1 MKLISVVLANDADA
15 VIARQRAR
23 QVAEYAGFGRQDQV
37 RIATAVSEIARNAL
51 QYAGGGR
58 IDFSLSGDGAALEVL
73 VSDRGP
79 GIAQLSAVLDGA
91 YRSATGL
98 GVGLSGAR
106 RLMDG
111 FAVDSGPG
119 GTRIQMLKYLPA
131 GPGAR
136 QPNAGDRIAKQLAAS
151 RPGGAYDE
159 MRSWNQELVQALEE
173 LRQREGELRQL
184 NQELEDTNRGVMALY
199 AELDDKAASLR
210 RADEIK
216 SRFLSHMSHEFR
228 TPLNSILALSRLL
241 QSRVDGDLTPEQEKQ
256 IGYIRKAAEELADM
270 VNDLLDLAKVEA
282 GKTTIQTTEFTVAN
296 TFGALRGMLRPLQT
310 SDAVNLVIEEP
321 PLSLTLSTDE
331 GKVSQILRNLISNA
345 LKFTDRGE
353 VRVSVSYGR
362 EGVMFAVADTGIGIA
377 LSEQER
383 IFQEFTQVDSPTQRR
398 VRGTGLGLPLSRK
411 LAELLGGTLTV
422 QSEQGVGSTFV
433 FQLPAST
440 IVRPDVESIE
450 KPELDGE
457 SETTILLVEDDEV
470 ARYLVVQAFKPTG
483 AYIAEATNGIE
494 GLEMARFERP
504 NVIILDLNMPGANG
518 FQVLEDLKADPE
530 TAHIPVVIYTSRS
543 LTASE
548 RDRLERNAA
557 AIVSKSGGGP
567 ALVQEVERLTGLHA
581 NR

>member
-1 MKLISVVLANDADA
+1 MKLITVVLANDADA

-37 RIATAVSEIARNAL
+37 RIATAVSELARNAL

-58 IDFSLSGDGAALEVL
+58 VDFSLSADSAALEVL
-73 VSDRGP
+73 VSDRGQ
-79 GIAQLSAVLDGA
+79 GIPQLASVLDGT
-91 YRSATGL
+91 YRSTTGL
-98 GVGLSGAR
+98 GVGITGAR

-111 FAVDSGPG
+111 FAVDSRPS
-119 GTRIQMLKYLPA
+119 GTRIQMLKYLPQSA
-131 GPGAR
+131 VGP

-173 LRQREGELRQL
+173 LRQREAELRQL

-241 QSRVDGDLTPEQEKQ
+241 QARVDGDLTPEQDKQ

-282 GKTTIQTTEFTVAN
+282 GKTTVQITEFTVAN

-310 SDAVNLVIEEP
+310 SDAVNLIIEDP
-321 PLSLTLSTDE
+321 PSSLTLSTDE

-353 VRVSVSYGR
+353 VRLSVSYGAD
-362 EGVMFAVADTGIGIA
+362 GLVFAVADTGSITVAEPPIRPA
-377 LSEQER
+377 
-383 IFQEFTQVDSPTQRR
+383 DS
-398 VRGTGLGLPLSRK
+398 S
-411 LAELLGGTLTV
+411 
-422 QSEQGVGSTFV
+422 
-433 FQLPAST
+433 
-440 IVRPDVESIE
+440 
-450 KPELDGE
+450 
-457 SETTILLVEDDEV
+457 
-470 ARYLVVQAFKPTG
+470 
-483 AYIAEATNGIE
+483 
-494 GLEMARFERP
+494 
-504 NVIILDLNMPGANG
+504 
-518 FQVLEDLKADPE
+518 
-530 TAHIPVVIYTSRS
+530 
-543 LTASE
+543 
-548 RDRLERNAA
+548 
-557 AIVSKSGGGP
+557 
-567 ALVQEVERLTGLHA
+567 
-581 NR
+581 

>member
-1 MKLISVVLANDADA
+1 MKLITVVLANDADA

-37 RIATAVSEIARNAL
+37 RIATAVSELARNAL

-58 IDFSLSGDGAALEVL
+58 VDFSLSADSAALEVL
-73 VSDRGP
+73 VSDRGQ
-79 GIAQLSAVLDGA
+79 GIPQLASVLDGT
-91 YRSATGL
+91 YRSTTGL
-98 GVGLSGAR
+98 GVGITGAR

-111 FAVDSGPG
+111 FAVDSRPS
-119 GTRIQMLKYLPA
+119 GTRIQMLKYLPQSA
-131 GPGAR
+131 VGP

-173 LRQREGELRQL
+173 LRQREAELRQL

-241 QSRVDGDLTPEQEKQ
+241 QARVDGDLTPEQDKQ

-282 GKTTIQTTEFTVAN
+282 GKTTVQITEFTVAN

-310 SDAVNLVIEEP
+310 SDAVNLIIEDP
-321 PLSLTLSTDE
+321 PSSLTLSTDE

-353 VRVSVSYGR
+353 VRLSVSYGAD
-362 EGVMFAVADTGIGIA
+362 GLVFAVADTGIGIA
-377 LSEQER
+377 PSEQER

-422 QSEQGVGSTFV
+422 RSEPGAGSSFN

-440 IVRPDVESIE
+440 IVRPPVENIAP
-450 KPELDGE
+450 PEAPR
-457 SETTILLVEDDEV
+457 ETENTILLIEDDEV
-470 ARYLVVQAFKPTG
+470 ARYLVVQAFKPSG

-504 NVIILDLNMPGANG
+504 RLIVLDLNMPGANG
-518 FQVLEDLKADPE
+518 FQVLEDLKGDPE
-530 TAHIPVVIYTSRS
+530 TARIPVVIYSSRS
-543 LTASE
+543 LTGAE
-548 RDRLERNAA
+548 RERLERNAA
-557 AIVSKSGGGP
+557 AIVSKTGGGP
-567 ALVQEVERLTGLHA
+567 ALLEAVEQITGSHSH
-581 NR
+581 R